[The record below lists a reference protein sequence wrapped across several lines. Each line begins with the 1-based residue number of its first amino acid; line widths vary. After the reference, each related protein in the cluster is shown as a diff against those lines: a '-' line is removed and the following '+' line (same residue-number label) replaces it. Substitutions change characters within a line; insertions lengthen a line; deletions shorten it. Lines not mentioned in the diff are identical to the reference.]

1 MSNRKRPNFYE
12 TDKASEVKAI
22 LVKMQTDLLYAT
34 GSTYSANAEKHPDHL
49 ITFVE
54 KHMEYLN
61 THPDVNP
68 DQYVANLRIIT
79 KLR

>member
-12 TDKASEVKAI
+12 TDKAEEVKAI

-34 GSTYSANAEKHPDHL
+34 GSTYSANVEKHPDHQ

-61 THPDVNP
+61 SHPDVNP